1 MKRILAI
8 LMTICL
14 LAGALSISTSAAL
27 LSELDA
33 VPVGTVLR
41 VSALKG
47 NSTEVIKDYNDFEDG
62 WNFAMEKAIDYE
74 YLEDNGYDRIVVDL
88 LTDWNANAKGE
99 FGDSWGLGF
108 RQSTI
113 YVPDSARVML
123 NMNGHTI
130 DRGLGDNNELDG
142 EVICIEEKSDVI
154 INGGKN
160 GDAIVMADVEKTT
173 AQFGTIKGGN
183 SDNGAGGI
191 HIQDDAKVTLNNV
204 KIVGNV
210 ADGDDGGGI
219 AMYDHAS
226 LIMNG
231 GGFLD
236 NKNDTYDKG
245 YGAAIYM
252 QDSTATF
259 NKVLFSNNQFTYR
272 SGHGAAI
279 YAWLSS
285 VVEVNDCKFINNGN
299 WDEKAG
305 TKGSLSVIHMGGKMD
320 IKNSVFEGNGSPE
333 QNQYWGS
340 TTKVLHIGCLDFT
353 MDNCTFTKNHANGY
367 VIDNDSSYDDF
378 VVRNSTFTNNDCGV
392 YEGDAGEFINCTF
405 DQNGGTYTF
414 GDDGEYFFGN
424 VTLRDCNLGNSTFEK
439 AKYVVIVDTDAE
451 NGAASI
457 FGEGSLALIV
467 ASVALIASVASIIV
481 NVTARKKKTVPVTKT
496 ESSEEGN

>member
-1 MKRILAI
+1 MKKIFAI
-8 LMTICL
+8 IMTICL
-14 LAGALSISTSAAL
+14 MASALCVTTLAAESTDGFVITVSA
-27 LSELDA
+27 EKED
-33 VPVGTVLR
+33 GTVVKLENYP
-41 VSALKG
+41 S
-47 NSTEVIKDYNDFEDG
+47 FEAG
-62 WNFAMEKAIDYE
+62 WNFAMEKAKDNNYLDNNDYV
-74 YLEDNGYDRIVVDL
+74 RIVVDL
-88 LTDWNANAKGE
+88 HADWKANAKGE
-99 FGDSWGLGF
+99 FGDSDGVGF

-113 YVPDSARVML
+113 YVPDSARVIL

-142 EVICIEEKSDVI
+142 EVICIEEDSDVI

-160 GDAIVMADVEKTT
+160 GDEIARADDTDATV
-173 AQFGTIKGGN
+173 QFGTITGGN

-191 HIQDDAKVTLNNV
+191 HIQDDARVTLNNV

-219 AMYDHAS
+219 AMYDHAT
-226 LIMNG
+226 LTMNG

-245 YGAAIYM
+245 NGAAIYING
-252 QDSTATF
+252 STATF
-259 NKVLFSNNQFTYR
+259 NKVLFSNNQFTYK

-279 YAWLSS
+279 SCWLDS

-299 WDEKAG
+299 WDEDAG
-305 TKGSLSVIHMGGKMD
+305 AKGSLSVIDTFGSKID

-333 QNQYWGS
+333 QNQYWDS
-340 TTKVLHIGCLDFT
+340 TTGVLDVGSSDLT

-367 VIDNDSSYDDF
+367 LIDNGAIYDDF
-378 VVRNSTFTNNDCGV
+378 VVCNSTFTNNDCGV
-392 YEGDAGEFINCTF
+392 FEGDTGEFINCTF
-405 DQNGGTYTF
+405 DQNGGKYTF
-414 GDDGEYFFGN
+414 GGGEYFRVAF
-424 VTLRDCNLGNSTFEK
+424 TLRDCNLGNSTFEDVK
-439 AKYVVIVDTDAE
+439 NVEIVDTDAE
-451 NGAASI
+451 NGAGSI
-457 FGEGSLALIV
+457 FGEGSLAMIV

>member
-1 MKRILAI
+1 MKKFFAMI
-8 LMTICL
+8 MTICL
-14 LAGALSISTSAAL
+14 MASALCVTTLAAESTDDFVITVSA
-27 LSELDA
+27 EKED
-33 VPVGTVLR
+33 GTVVKL
-41 VSALKG
+41 
-47 NSTEVIKDYNDFEDG
+47 EDYPSFEAG
-62 WNFAMEKAIDYE
+62 WNFAMEKAKDNNYLDNNDYV
-74 YLEDNGYDRIVVDL
+74 RIVVDL
-88 LTDWNANAKGE
+88 LTDWNANAEGE
-99 FGDSWGLGF
+99 FGDSDGVGF

-142 EVICIEEKSDVI
+142 EVICIEEDSDVI

-219 AMYDHAS
+219 AMYDGAT
-226 LIMNG
+226 LVMNG

-245 YGAAIYM
+245 RGAAIYIY
-252 QDSTATF
+252 DSTATF
-259 NKVLFSNNQFTYR
+259 NKVLFSNNQFTYK

-279 YAWLSS
+279 SCWADS

-305 TKGSLSVIHMGGKMD
+305 AKGSLSVIDTSGSKIY

-333 QNQYWGS
+333 QNQYWDS
-340 TTKVLHIGCLDFT
+340 ATRVLDVSSSDLT
-353 MDNCTFTKNHANGY
+353 MDNCTFTQNHANGY
-367 VIDNDSSYDDF
+367 VIDNGAIYDDF
-378 VVRNSTFTNNDCGV
+378 VAYNSTFTNNDCGV
-392 YEGDAGEFINCTF
+392 FKGDTGEFINCTF
-405 DQNGGTYTF
+405 DQNRGEYTF
-414 GDDGEYFFGN
+414 GDGEYFRIK
-424 VTLRDCNLGNSTFEK
+424 VTLRDCNLGNSTFENVK
-439 AKYVVIVDTDAE
+439 NYVIVDTDAE

-467 ASVALIASVASIIV
+467 ASVALIASIASIIV

>member
-1 MKRILAI
+1 MKKIFAI
-8 LMTICL
+8 LMTICV
-14 LAGALSISTSAAL
+14 LAGALSITAFAADETATGVVL
-27 LSELDA
+27 T
-33 VPVGTVLR
+33 VG
-41 VSALKG
+41 ALKEEDG
-47 NSTEVIKDYNDFEDG
+47 SPVVIRDYDNFEDG

-88 LTDWNANAKGE
+88 LTDWNANKKGE
-99 FGDSWGLGF
+99 FGDSDGLGF

-142 EVICIEEKSDVI
+142 EVICIEEDSDVI

-160 GDAIVMADVEKTT
+160 GDAIAMADDTNATV
-173 AQFGTIKGGN
+173 QFGTITGGN

-219 AMYDHAS
+219 AMYDQAS

-245 YGAAIYM
+245 NGAAIYIY
-252 QDSTATF
+252 DSTATF
-259 NKVLFSNNQFTYR
+259 NKVLFSNNQFTYK

-279 YAWLSS
+279 CSHS
-285 VVEVNDCKFINNGN
+285 ESFIEVNDCKFINNGN
-299 WDEKAG
+299 WDEDAG
-305 TKGSLSVIHMGGKMD
+305 AKGSLTLIELYGGKID

-340 TTKVLHIGCLDFT
+340 DTRILGVGAADLT
-353 MDNCTFTKNHANGY
+353 MDNCTFTQNHANGY
-367 VIDNDSSYDDF
+367 IIDNGAIYDDF
-378 VVRNSTFTNNDCGV
+378 VVYNSTFTNNDCGV
-392 YEGDAGEFINCTF
+392 YDGDTGEFINCTF
-405 DQNGGTYTF
+405 DQNGGEYTF
-414 GDDGEYFFGN
+414 SRGQYYRIK
-424 VTLRDCNLGNSTFEK
+424 VTLRDCNLGNSTFED
-439 AKYVVIVDTDAE
+439 VINVEIVDTDAE

-457 FGEGSLALIV
+457 FGDGSLAMIV
-467 ASVALIASVASIIV
+467 ASVALIASIASIIV
-481 NVTARKKKTVPVTKT
+481 NVTERKKKTVPVTKT